1 MSAER
6 APLAPCAALQP
17 TPNNKSCSDRL
28 LNAPAAYNFQNECM
42 PPLIESG
49 QRSTATAKYRSW
61 YAVVPYQSTTLART
75 DERDFSRQ
83 PSLIELMST
92 RHGRRHVSSALFAS
106 FSAQSLLRFSR
117 TCQDARAMVTEYIK
131 DTFSVHTTLVRFF
144 PDPSGFRS
152 LQARTGTLIS
162 GSVALQFF
170 DRAFY
175 PTSDLDLYVHSKH
188 RREVGLWLLSMGY
201 TFTPS
206 RGQDSHFDTAVLSP
220 YQRKGLHY
228 VMPGVLAI
236 FTFHRRVFNKSLK
249 AQIIVA
255 CRAPMEVVLG
265 FHSSKSAR
273 ELSACSVAD

>member
-1 MSAER
+1 
-6 APLAPCAALQP
+6 
-17 TPNNKSCSDRL
+17 
-28 LNAPAAYNFQNECM
+28 
-42 PPLIESG
+42 
-49 QRSTATAKYRSW
+49 
-61 YAVVPYQSTTLART
+61 
-75 DERDFSRQ
+75 
-83 PSLIELMST
+83 
-92 RHGRRHVSSALFAS
+92 
-106 FSAQSLLRFSR
+106 
-117 TCQDARAMVTEYIK
+117 MVTEYIK
-131 DTFSVHTTLVRFF
+131 DAFSVHTTLVRFF

-273 ELSACSVAD
+273 ELSACRVAD